1 MVEMHCHILSGLDD
15 GPVRMEQSVAMAEK
29 AAASGI
35 TSIIAT
41 PHHLNGQY
49 HNEPMVVNQA
59 VHMLRAELAKRN
71 IRLQVRPGQEIRV
84 HDRLIEDLYAGKCCT
99 LAGSRYMLL
108 ELPFGHIPSQFP
120 EILHELRI
128 AGITPI
134 IAHPER
140 NLVILK
146 KPMLLSDYLN
156 QGGLCQLTAQSFTGL
171 FGRKV
176 QKWCFHFCK
185 ENGFHFISSDA
196 HDVRLRTFELNGAYR
211 LIARKFDYS
220 VVQILKENAA
230 LLWCNQTVEGQKP
243 PIRRRYRYFEGLPMF
258 QRMKSKVEWRK

>member
-1 MVEMHCHILSGLDD
+1 MVEMHCHILFGLDD
-15 GPVRMEQSVAMAEK
+15 GPVQMEQSVAMAEK
-29 AAASGI
+29 AVASGI

-41 PHHLNGQY
+41 PHHLNGHY
-49 HNEPMVVNQA
+49 NNEPKVVNQA
-59 VHMLRAELAKRN
+59 VYMFRAELAKRN
-71 IRLQVRPGQEIRV
+71 IRLQIDPGQEIRV

-120 EILHELRI
+120 GILHELRI

-146 KPMLLSDYLN
+146 KPLLLSEYLF
-156 QGGLCQLTAQSFTGL
+156 QGGLCQLTAESFTGL

-196 HDVRLRTFELNGAYR
+196 HDTKHRTFKLDVVYPLLERR
-211 LIARKFDYS
+211 LGRCCIQHFQD
-220 VVQILKENAA
+220 NAQSI
-230 LLWCNQTVEGQKP
+230 WNNQRISAV
-243 PIRRRYRYFEGLPMF
+243 LPVKKKRSF
-258 QRMKSKVEWRK
+258 LFW

>member
-15 GPVRMEQSVAMAEK
+15 GPVHMEQSIAMAEK

-49 HNEPMVVNQA
+49 NNQPNVVNQA
-59 VHMLRAELAKRN
+59 VDLLRAELRKSN
-71 IRLQVRPGQEIRV
+71 IRLEIRPGQEIRV
-84 HDRLIEDLYAGKCCT
+84 HDNLIGDLYAGKCCT

-120 EILHELRI
+120 GILHELRI
-128 AGITPI
+128 AGIIPI

-140 NLVILK
+140 NRLIQNNPDLLVE
-146 KPMLLSDYLN
+146 YFG
-156 QGGLCQLTAQSFTGL
+156 QGALCQITAQSVLGL

-176 QKWCFHFCK
+176 QRWCFHFCK

-196 HDVRLRTFELNGAYR
+196 HNMEERTFTMKAAYHLLER
-211 LIARKFDYS
+211 RFGNQLVQNLQNNARS
-220 VVQILKENAA
+220 VWNNQIVKLEVPVIKKRSVLFWKRAKH
-230 LLWCNQTVEGQKP
+230 V
-243 PIRRRYRYFEGLPMF
+243 
-258 QRMKSKVEWRK
+258 

>member
-1 MVEMHCHILSGLDD
+1 MVEMHCHILFGLDD
-15 GPVRMEQSVAMAEK
+15 GPVQMEQSVAMAEK
-29 AAASGI
+29 AVASGI

-41 PHHLNGQY
+41 PHHLNGHY
-49 HNEPMVVNQA
+49 NNEPKVVNQA
-59 VHMLRAELAKRN
+59 VYMFRAELAKRN
-71 IRLQVRPGQEIRV
+71 IRLQIDPGQEIRV

-120 EILHELRI
+120 GILHELRI

-146 KPMLLSDYLN
+146 KPLLLSEYLF
-156 QGGLCQLTAQSFTGL
+156 QGGLCQLTAESFTGL

-196 HDVRLRTFELNGAYR
+196 HDTKYRTFKLDVVYPLLERR
-211 LIARKFDYS
+211 LGRCCIQHFQD
-220 VVQILKENAA
+220 NAQSI
-230 LLWCNQTVEGQKP
+230 WNNQRISAV
-243 PIRRRYRYFEGLPMF
+243 LPAKKKRSF
-258 QRMKSKVEWRK
+258 LFW

>member
-15 GPVRMEQSVAMAEK
+15 GPVHMEQSIAMAEK
-29 AAASGI
+29 AAAAGI

-41 PHHLNGQY
+41 PHHLNGRY
-49 HNEPMVVNQA
+49 NNEPIVVNQA
-59 VHMLRAELAKRN
+59 VDLLHAELRKRN
-71 IRLQVRPGQEIRV
+71 IRLDIHPGQEIRV
-84 HDRLIEDLYAGKCCT
+84 HDTLIGDLYAGRCCT

-108 ELPFGHIPSQFP
+108 ELPFGSIPSQFP
-120 EILHELRI
+120 GILHELRV

-140 NLVILK
+140 NLILLK
-146 KPMLLSDYLN
+146 KPKLLADYLK
-156 QGGLCQLTAQSFTGL
+156 QGVLCQLTAQSFTGL

-196 HDVRLRTFELNGAYR
+196 HDTRQRTFAVIEGNKMIEQYFGMDAVR
-211 LIARKFDYS
+211 QIA
-220 VVQILKENAA
+220 ENASLILYNSEPIITRFNPRKLRM
-230 LLWCNQTVEGQKP
+230 LLW
-243 PIRRRYRYFEGLPMF
+243 
-258 QRMKSKVEWRK
+258 

>member
-1 MVEMHCHILSGLDD
+1 MVEMHCHILFGLDD
-15 GPVRMEQSVAMAEK
+15 GPVQMEQSVAMAEK
-29 AAASGI
+29 AVASGI

-41 PHHLNGQY
+41 PHHLNGHY
-49 HNEPMVVNQA
+49 NNEPKVVNQA

-71 IRLQVRPGQEIRV
+71 IRLQIDPGQEIRV

-120 EILHELRI
+120 GILHELRI

-146 KPMLLSDYLN
+146 KPLLLSDYLS
-156 QGGLCQLTAQSFTGL
+156 QGGLCQLTAESFTGL

-196 HDVRLRTFELNGAYR
+196 HDTCKRTFALEEGAREIGYRFGPESVKHLALNASSILTNSR
-211 LIARKFDYS
+211 VIPKRWKSRKW
-220 VVQILKENAA
+220 
-230 LLWCNQTVEGQKP
+230 LLSIW
-243 PIRRRYRYFEGLPMF
+243 
-258 QRMKSKVEWRK
+258 

>member
-1 MVEMHCHILSGLDD
+1 MVEMHCHILFGLDD
-15 GPVRMEQSVAMAEK
+15 GPVQMEQSVAMAEK
-29 AAASGI
+29 AVASGI

-41 PHHLNGQY
+41 PHHLNGHY
-49 HNEPMVVNQA
+49 NNEPKVVNQA
-59 VHMLRAELAKRN
+59 VYMFRAELAKRN
-71 IRLQVRPGQEIRV
+71 IRLQIDPGQEIRV

-108 ELPFGHIPSQFP
+108 ELPFGYIPSQFP
-120 EILHELRI
+120 GILHELRI

-146 KPMLLSDYLN
+146 KPLLLSDYLF
-156 QGGLCQLTAQSFTGL
+156 QGGLCQLTAESFTGL

-196 HDVRLRTFELNGAYR
+196 HDTKHRTFKLDVVYPLLERR
-211 LIARKFDYS
+211 LGRCCIQHFQD
-220 VVQILKENAA
+220 NAQSI
-230 LLWCNQTVEGQKP
+230 WNNQRISAV
-243 PIRRRYRYFEGLPMF
+243 LPAKKKRSF
-258 QRMKSKVEWRK
+258 LFW

>member
-15 GPVRMEQSVAMAEK
+15 GPVHMEQSIAMAEK

-49 HNEPMVVNQA
+49 NNQPNVVNQA
-59 VHMLRAELAKRN
+59 VDLLRAELRKSN
-71 IRLQVRPGQEIRV
+71 IRLEIRPGQEIRV
-84 HDRLIEDLYAGKCCT
+84 HDNLIGDLYAGKCCT

-120 EILHELRI
+120 GILHELRI
-128 AGITPI
+128 AGIIPI

-140 NLVILK
+140 NRLIQNNPDLLVE
-146 KPMLLSDYLN
+146 YLG
-156 QGGLCQLTAQSFTGL
+156 QGALCQITAQSVLGL

-176 QKWCFHFCK
+176 QRWCFHFCK

-196 HDVRLRTFELNGAYR
+196 HNMEERTFTMKAAYHLLER
-211 LIARKFDYS
+211 RFGNQLVQNLQNNARS
-220 VVQILKENAA
+220 VWNNQIVKLEVPVIKKRSVLFWKRAKH
-230 LLWCNQTVEGQKP
+230 V
-243 PIRRRYRYFEGLPMF
+243 
-258 QRMKSKVEWRK
+258 

>member
-15 GPVRMEQSVAMAEK
+15 GPVQMEQSVAMAEK

-41 PHHLNGQY
+41 PHHLNGY
-49 HNEPMVVNQA
+49 FHNEPMVVNQA
-59 VHMLRAELAKRN
+59 VQRLRAELSKRN
-71 IRLQVRPGQEIRV
+71 IRLQIAPGQEIRV

-120 EILHELRI
+120 EILHELRT

-140 NLVILK
+140 NLVMLK
-146 KPMLLSDYLN
+146 KPLLLSDYLS
-156 QGGLCQLTAQSFTGL
+156 QGGLCQLTAESFTGL

-196 HDVRLRTFELNGAYR
+196 HDTKRRTFR
-211 LIARKFDYS
+211 LDTIY
-220 VVQILKENAA
+220 A
-230 LLWCNQTVEGQKP
+230 LLEKRFG
-243 PIRRRYRYFEGLPMF
+243 RRYTQLLHDNASSIWEN
-258 QRMKSKVEWRK
+258 QRILIEKPTCRKKRFLFW

>member
-15 GPVRMEQSVAMAEK
+15 GPVHMEQSIAMAEK

-49 HNEPMVVNQA
+49 NNDPDVVNQA
-59 VHMLRAELAKRN
+59 VNLLHAELRKRN
-71 IRLQVRPGQEIRV
+71 IRLEIHPGQEIRV
-84 HDRLIEDLYAGKCCT
+84 HDNLITDLYAGRCCT

-120 EILHELRI
+120 GILHELKI

-140 NLVILK
+140 NHAFLK
-146 KPMLLSDYLN
+146 NPILLSDYLS
-156 QGGLCQLTAQSFTGL
+156 QGVLCQLTSQSFTGL

-196 HDVRLRTFELNGAYR
+196 HDTQKRTFSMCEG
-211 LIARKFDYS
+211 KS
-220 VVQILKENAA
+220 VIEKRFGKDAVRRLKENASHI
-230 LLWCNQTVEGQKP
+230 LTNSNVVIERYKP
-243 PIRRRYRYFEGLPMF
+243 RKLSMF
-258 QRMKSKVEWRK
+258 MSIW

>member
-1 MVEMHCHILSGLDD
+1 MVEMHCHILFGLDD
-15 GPVRMEQSVAMAEK
+15 GPVQMEQSVAMAEK
-29 AAASGI
+29 AVASGI

-41 PHHLNGQY
+41 PHHLNGHY
-49 HNEPMVVNQA
+49 NNEPKVVNQA
-59 VHMLRAELAKRN
+59 VYMFRAELAKRN
-71 IRLQVRPGQEIRV
+71 IRLQIDPGQEIRV

-120 EILHELRI
+120 GILHELRI

-146 KPMLLSDYLN
+146 KPLLLSEYLF
-156 QGGLCQLTAQSFTGL
+156 QGGLCQLTAESFTGL

-196 HDVRLRTFELNGAYR
+196 HDTKHRTFKLDVVYPLLERR
-211 LIARKFDYS
+211 LGRCCIQHFQD
-220 VVQILKENAA
+220 NAQSI
-230 LLWCNQTVEGQKP
+230 WNNQRISAV
-243 PIRRRYRYFEGLPMF
+243 LPAKKKRSF
-258 QRMKSKVEWRK
+258 LFW

>member
-15 GPVRMEQSVAMAEK
+15 GPVQMGQSVAMAEK

-41 PHHLNGQY
+41 PHHLNGYY

-59 VHMLRAELAKRN
+59 VQRLRAELSKRN
-71 IRLQVRPGQEIRV
+71 IRLQIAPGQEIRV

-108 ELPFGHIPSQFP
+108 ELPFGHIPPNLSN
-120 EILHELRI
+120 ILDELTI
-128 AGITPI
+128 SGIVPI
-134 IAHPER
+134 FAHPER
-140 NLVILK
+140 NRVFLR
-146 KPMLLSDYLN
+146 KPKLLSDFLR
-156 QGGLCQLTAQSFTGL
+156 QGVLCQLTSQSFTGL

-176 QKWCFHFCK
+176 QKWCSHFCK

-196 HDVRLRTFELNGAYR
+196 HDIQLRSFALSEAYS
-211 LIARKFDYS
+211 LIEKKFDCN
-220 VVQILKENAA
+220 VVQILQNNAES
-230 LLWCNQTVEGQKP
+230 LWCNLTIECHKWP
-243 PIRRRYRYFEGLPMF
+243 N
-258 QRMKSKVEWRK
+258 RKRIWFLRV

>member
-1 MVEMHCHILSGLDD
+1 MVEMHCHILFGLDD
-15 GPVRMEQSVAMAEK
+15 GPVQMEQSVAMAEK

-41 PHHLNGQY
+41 PHHLNGRY
-49 HNEPMVVNQA
+49 NNEPKVVNQA
-59 VHMLRAELAKRN
+59 VHMLRAELARRN
-71 IRLQVRPGQEIRV
+71 IRLQIGPGQEIRV

-120 EILHELRI
+120 GILHELRI

-146 KPMLLSDYLN
+146 KPLLLTDYLR
-156 QGGLCQLTAQSFTGL
+156 QGGLCQLTAESFTGL

-196 HDVRLRTFELNGAYR
+196 HDTCKRTFALEDGAKTV
-211 LIARKFDYS
+211 ARWFGPEAVNHLADNAS
-220 VVQILKENAA
+220 SILTN
-230 LLWCNQTVEGQKP
+230 
-243 PIRRRYRYFEGLPMF
+243 
-258 QRMKSKVEWRK
+258 SKVIPERWKSRKWLLSLW

>member
-15 GPVRMEQSVAMAEK
+15 GPVHMEQSIAMAEK

-49 HNEPMVVNQA
+49 NNQPNVVNQA
-59 VHMLRAELAKRN
+59 VDLLRAELRKRN
-71 IRLQVRPGQEIRV
+71 IRLEIRPGQEIRV
-84 HDRLIEDLYAGKCCT
+84 HDNLIGDLYAGKCCT

-120 EILHELRI
+120 GILHELRI
-128 AGITPI
+128 AGIIPI

-140 NLVILK
+140 NRLIQTNPDLLVE
-146 KPMLLSDYLN
+146 YLG
-156 QGGLCQLTAQSFTGL
+156 QGALCQITAQSVLGL

-176 QKWCFHFCK
+176 QRWCFHFCK

-196 HDVRLRTFELNGAYR
+196 HDMKDRTFMMKAAYHLLER
-211 LIARKFDYS
+211 RFGSCLVQNLHNNARS
-220 VVQILKENAA
+220 VWN
-230 LLWCNQTVEGQKP
+230 NQTVKLEVPVIKKRSMWFWKQAKH
-243 PIRRRYRYFEGLPMF
+243 
-258 QRMKSKVEWRK
+258 V

>member
-1 MVEMHCHILSGLDD
+1 MVEMHCHILFGLDD
-15 GPVRMEQSVAMAEK
+15 GPVQMEQSVAMAEK
-29 AAASGI
+29 AVASGI

-41 PHHLNGQY
+41 PHHLNGHY
-49 HNEPMVVNQA
+49 NNEPKVVNQA
-59 VHMLRAELAKRN
+59 VHMFRAELAKRN
-71 IRLQVRPGQEIRV
+71 IRLQIDPGQEIRV

-120 EILHELRI
+120 GILHELRI

-146 KPMLLSDYLN
+146 KPLLLSEYLF
-156 QGGLCQLTAQSFTGL
+156 QGGLCQLTAESFTGL

-196 HDVRLRTFELNGAYR
+196 HDTKYRTFKLDVVYPLLERR
-211 LIARKFDYS
+211 LGRCCIQHFQD
-220 VVQILKENAA
+220 NAQSI
-230 LLWCNQTVEGQKP
+230 WNNQRISAV
-243 PIRRRYRYFEGLPMF
+243 LPAKKKRSF
-258 QRMKSKVEWRK
+258 LFW

>member
-15 GPVRMEQSVAMAEK
+15 GPVQMEQSVAMAEK

-41 PHHLNGQY
+41 PHHLNGYY

-59 VHMLRAELAKRN
+59 VQRLRAELSKRN
-71 IRLQVRPGQEIRV
+71 IRLQIAPGQEIRV

-120 EILHELRI
+120 EILHELRT

-146 KPMLLSDYLN
+146 KPLLLSDYLS
-156 QGGLCQLTAQSFTGL
+156 QGGLCQLTAESFTGL

-196 HDVRLRTFELNGAYR
+196 HDTKRRTFR
-211 LIARKFDYS
+211 LDTIYPFLEKRFGRRYTQRLHDNARS
-220 VVQILKENAA
+220 IWENQRILTE
-230 LLWCNQTVEGQKP
+230 KP
-243 PIRRRYRYFEGLPMF
+243 TCRRRRFLF
-258 QRMKSKVEWRK
+258 W

>member
-49 HNEPMVVNQA
+49 NNEPMVVNQA
-59 VHMLRAELAKRN
+59 VNLLHAELRKRN
-71 IRLQVRPGQEIRV
+71 IRLEIHPGQEIRV
-84 HDRLIEDLYAGKCCT
+84 HDNLIGDLYAGKCCT

-120 EILHELRI
+120 GILHELRI

-140 NLVILK
+140 NRAILK
-146 KPMLLSDYLN
+146 KPKLLADYLS

-196 HDVRLRTFELNGAYR
+196 HDTCKRTFAIREGERIIERHFGAE
-211 LIARKFDYS
+211 AVRK
-220 VVQILKENAA
+220 LAENASHILSNSNLVTERWIPRKW
-230 LLWCNQTVEGQKP
+230 LLSIW
-243 PIRRRYRYFEGLPMF
+243 
-258 QRMKSKVEWRK
+258 

>member
-1 MVEMHCHILSGLDD
+1 MHCHILSGLDD
-15 GPVRMEQSVAMAEK
+15 GPVHMEQSIAMAEK

-49 HNEPMVVNQA
+49 NNKPNVVNQA
-59 VHMLRAELAKRN
+59 VDLLHAELRKRN
-71 IRLQVRPGQEIRV
+71 IRLEIRPGQEIRV
-84 HDRLIEDLYAGKCCT
+84 HDNLIADLYAGKCCT

-120 EILHELRI
+120 GILQELKL
-128 AGITPI
+128 AGIIPI

-140 NLVILK
+140 NRPIQNNPDLLVE
-146 KPMLLSDYLN
+146 YLG
-156 QGGLCQLTAQSFTGL
+156 QGALCQITAQSVMGL

-196 HDVRLRTFELNGAYR
+196 HNLEDRTFMMTAAYHLLERRFGSR
-211 LIARKFDYS
+211 LVQSLQNNAWS
-220 VVQILKENAA
+220 VWNNQIIEPEETVIMKRR
-230 LLWCNQTVEGQKP
+230 LL
-243 PIRRRYRYFEGLPMF
+243 F
-258 QRMKSKVEWRK
+258 WRTAKQI

>member
-1 MVEMHCHILSGLDD
+1 MVEMHCHILFGLDD
-15 GPVRMEQSVAMAEK
+15 GPVRLEQSVAMAEK
-29 AAASGI
+29 AVASGI

-41 PHHLNGQY
+41 PHHLNGHY
-49 HNEPMVVNQA
+49 NNEPEVVNQA
-59 VHMLRAELAKRN
+59 VLMLRAELAKRN
-71 IRLQVRPGQEIRV
+71 IRLQIDPGQEIRV
-84 HDRLIEDLYAGKCCT
+84 HDGLIEDLYAGKCCT

-120 EILHELRI
+120 GILHELRI
-128 AGITPI
+128 SGITPI

-146 KPMLLSDYLN
+146 KPLLLSEYLR
-156 QGGLCQLTAQSFTGL
+156 QGGLCQLTAASFTGL

-196 HDVRLRTFELNGAYR
+196 HDSCKRTFALEEGAREIRHRFGTEAMNHLTLNASSILTNSR
-211 LIARKFDYS
+211 VVPKRWKFRKW
-220 VVQILKENAA
+220 
-230 LLWCNQTVEGQKP
+230 LLSIW
-243 PIRRRYRYFEGLPMF
+243 
-258 QRMKSKVEWRK
+258 